1 MSLRF
6 LLWVLA
12 GILMAISA
20 FVSTPRISLSAMA
33 WALFILG
40 WAFEGVGVD

>member
-6 LLWVLA
+6 LLWVIA
-12 GILMAISA
+12 GILMAIAA
-20 FVSTPRISLSAMA
+20 FVPSPRVSLATMA

-40 WAFEGVGVD
+40 WAFGEVEVG

>member
-1 MSLRF
+1 MELR
-6 LLWVLA
+6 LVLWFIA

-40 WAFEGVGVD
+40 FAAGELEAN

>member
-6 LLWVLA
+6 LLWLVA
-12 GILMAISA
+12 GILMAIGA
-20 FVSTPRISLSAMA
+20 FVSTPRISLPTLA

-40 WAFEGVGVD
+40 WATGEVEVG